1 MPFCTELWLPPEGPL
16 SRNTETEL
24 KLAVAPEHLA
34 RVAEMAVVVERRDRA
49 AVTDFLDS
57 AYFDTAD
64 RQLSARQAVLRVRLT
79 AGGYVQTL
87 KAGDGLT
94 RHEWEWPVAGADV
107 DLGVVTDAAA
117 LAVIDGIAPESL
129 QQMFRTR
136 FERTTHLLDG
146 GAIELAVDRGEI
158 VGPDGVANPV
168 SEVELEL
175 KKGEPASLYR
185 LAQSLAESI
194 PFTVDSRTK
203 AARGFALADRIPP
216 QPYKSRRLSFTPLT
230 VVDTALAEIFGGCFH
245 QFGLND
251 ACVLLG
257 EDPEGVH
264 QSRVALRRLRS
275 ALSLFRDF
283 IPPADR
289 AWLGAE
295 TKAVAATLG
304 PARDWDVFLD
314 ELLAPV
320 KAAFAVHPDLYA
332 DLAALEV
339 DARRK
344 RQQAYDDV
352 RALFASPEHTGFR
365 LRFGEWLESRG
376 WRAQPVTRTSALLFR
391 PLRETAD
398 GLLDRRH
405 RKARKLGGDFACLA
419 LPERHTLRIAMKKLR
434 YAADFFRSLYDE
446 KPVERYLQRLAS
458 FQDALGHLNDVA
470 TATRLVPLLGGGAAA
485 ARAIGV
491 VIGWHGRGLV
501 AAEPRLVADW
511 QEFRTAKVF
520 WTRPGSHR
528 DEGEVAS

>member
-1 MPFCTELWLPPEGPL
+1 MPFFPEMWLPPEGPL

-24 KLAVAPEHLA
+24 KLAVAPEQLA
-34 RVAEMAVVVERRDRA
+34 RVAETAVVVARREGA
-49 AVTDFLDS
+49 PVTDLLDS
-57 AYFDTAD
+57 TYFDTAD
-64 RQLSARQAVLRVRLT
+64 RQLSARHAVLRVRLT

-94 RHEWEWPVAGADV
+94 RHEWEWPVAGADL
-107 DLGVVTDAAA
+107 DLGLITDAAA
-117 LAVIDGIAPESL
+117 RAVMDGIAPDAL
-129 QQMFRTR
+129 RPMFRTR
-136 FERTTHLLDG
+136 FERTTHLLDD

-158 VGPDGVANPV
+158 VGPDGVVDPI
-168 SEVELEL
+168 SELELEL
-175 KKGEPASLYR
+175 KKGDSASLYR
-185 LAQSLAESI
+185 LARSLAESV
-194 PFTVDSRTK
+194 PFTVASRSK
-203 AARGFALADRIPP
+203 AARGFALADRTPP
-216 QPYKSRRLSFTPLT
+216 QAHKARRLDFTPLT

-245 QFGLND
+245 QFGRND
-251 ACVLLG
+251 PCVLLG

-264 QSRVALRRLRS
+264 QARVALRRLRS

-283 IPPADR
+283 IPPADH

-295 TKAVAATLG
+295 TKAIATTLG

-320 KAAFAVHPDLYA
+320 KGAFAVHPDLYA
-332 DLAALEV
+332 DLAALEI
-339 DARRK
+339 DARRQ
-344 RQQAYDDV
+344 RQQAYEKV
-352 RALFASPEHTGFR
+352 ATLYASPEHTRFR

-398 GLLDRRH
+398 NLLDRRH

-419 LPERHTLRIAMKKLR
+419 LPERHTLRIAVKKLR

-446 KPVERYLQRLAS
+446 KPVERYLQRLAT
-458 FQDALGHLNDVA
+458 FQDALGHLNDLA
-470 TATRLVPLLGGGAAA
+470 TTARLVPLLGGGAAS
-485 ARAIGV
+485 ARAIGA
-491 VIGWHGRGLV
+491 VIGWHGRGLA

-520 WTRPGSHR
+520 WTRPSGPK
-528 DEGEVAS
+528 DEGEAPL